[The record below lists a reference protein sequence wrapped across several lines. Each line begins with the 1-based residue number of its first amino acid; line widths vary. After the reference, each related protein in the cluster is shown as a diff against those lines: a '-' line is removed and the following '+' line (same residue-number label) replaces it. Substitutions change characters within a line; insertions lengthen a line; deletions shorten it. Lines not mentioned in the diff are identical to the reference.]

1 MKKILSLLLAMLLL
15 AGALGVM
22 AFADNDA
29 PQDEPAL
36 DASPSPSPTPN
47 PIKAK
52 VGEPL
57 ELLIFR
63 ALSGVVVDI
72 DVKGDYPPGT
82 RVAAEKEGVGLVLTG
97 TPSKAGTY
105 CFTEFFRVDEKD
117 SAEKGEKQSVDV
129 VVIVEPG
136 SEPTPAPTPEP
147 TEPPSPAPTD
157 EPTPAPTDEPT
168 PVPTEEPTPVPTDK
182 PTPAPTDAPTPAPT
196 DAPTPAPT
204 DKPTPAPTATP
215 APKTLPRVTKNPTG
229 ETLKAG
235 ERCVFIA
242 RADNDD
248 SMEWRCKTPNG
259 STLTMSE
266 AKNQYSGLTVTG
278 DKDEK
283 LILDNVPAEMNGCNI
298 YCIFKNEVGEAAST
312 AAVITIRKA
321 PEPSPSPSP
330 TPTAVPSP
338 TATPDP
344 EHRHVFSKN
353 WSYDEAAHWHECECG
368 EKRDEAEHLV
378 TEWAVKDDGSRLG
391 VCRVCGAGVT
401 AEADVPTEPVE
412 KNAGTGYAILMM
424 LVGGIVVIAAV
435 VVFLVLRNK
444 KLKK

>member
-15 AGALGVM
+15 AGTLGVT

-29 PQDEPAL
+29 PQDDPTL

-47 PIKAK
+47 PIMAK

-63 ALSGVVVDI
+63 ALSGEVVDI

-82 RVAAEKEGVGLVLTG
+82 RVATEKEGVGLVLIG
-97 TPSKAGTY
+97 TPTEAGTY

-117 SAEKGEKQSVDV
+117 AEEKGEKQSIDV

-136 SEPTPAPTPEP
+136 SDPSPDPTPEPTPEP
-147 TEPPSPAPTD
+147 TEPPAPAPT
-157 EPTPAPTDEPT
+157 E
-168 PVPTEEPTPVPTDK
+168 
-182 PTPAPTDAPTPAPT
+182 APTPAPT

-204 DKPTPAPTATP
+204 EAPTPAPTATP
-215 APKTLPRVTKNPTG
+215 APKTLPKVTKNPTG

-248 SMEWRCKTPNG
+248 SREWRCKTPNG

-298 YCIFKNEVGEAAST
+298 YCIFQNEVGEAAST

-338 TATPDP
+338 TATPEP

-378 TEWAVKDDGSRLG
+378 TEWAVKADGSRLG

-401 AEADVPTEPVE
+401 AEADAPIEPVE

-424 LVGGIVVIAAV
+424 LVGGIVVVAAV
-435 VVFLVLRNK
+435 VVILVLRSR

>member
-1 MKKILSLLLAMLLL
+1 MKKILSLLLAVLLL
-15 AGALGVM
+15 AGALSV
-22 AFADNDA
+22 AVFADNDA
-29 PQDEPAL
+29 PQDEPPL

-47 PIKAK
+47 PIMAK

-57 ELLIFR
+57 EILIFR
-63 ALSGVVVDI
+63 AMSGVVVDI

-97 TPSKAGTY
+97 TPSQAGTY

-117 SAEKGEKQSVDV
+117 AEEKGEKQSIDV
-129 VVIVEPG
+129 VILVEP
-136 SEPTPAPTPEP
+136 SAEPTPEP
-147 TEPPSPAPTD
+147 TEP
-157 EPTPAPTDEPT
+157 
-168 PVPTEEPTPVPTDK
+168 
-182 PTPAPTDAPTPAPT
+182 PTPAPT

-215 APKTLPRVTKNPTG
+215 APKTLPKVTKNPTG

-248 SMEWRCKTPNG
+248 SREWRCKTPNG

-330 TPTAVPSP
+330 TATAVPSP
-338 TATPDP
+338 TATPEP
-344 EHRHVFSKN
+344 EHRHVFSKS
-353 WSYDEAAHWHECECG
+353 WSYDELTHWHECDCG
-368 EKRDEAEHLV
+368 EKRDEAEHQV
-378 TEWAVKDDGSRLG
+378 TEWAVKADGSRLG

-401 AEADVPTEPVE
+401 AEADAPIEPVE
-412 KNAGTGYAILMM
+412 KNAGTGYALLMI
-424 LVGGIVVIAAV
+424 LVGAIVVVAAV
-435 VVFLVLRNK
+435 VVFLVLRSK